1 MFKLWSSAHKQI
13 ILFGF
18 HSGANK
24 NTQYLEYFFCSF
36 KMGKMM
42 KGWTWN
48 WKCFFNE
55 VAFCITIKIR
65 FEQLPVIK
73 WEFNQL
79 MQAFFL
85 ISLLW
90 GPNIAFVDPQAWS
103 RGGIFMLKAG
113 LDSSKRK
120 VITWEKCLGGFFPPH
135 NCGHLCCRNV
145 CKILVSLSHLTLP
158 IFWWEGESRWR
169 EVLVDRHLGRMNS
182 LWIRGWEF

>member
-36 KMGKMM
+36 KVGKMM

-73 WEFNQL
+73 WEFNLINASIFSHKFTLGSQHCFCGS
-79 MQAFFL
+79 AGL
-85 ISLLW
+85 ISRW
-90 GPNIAFVDPQAWS
+90 NIYVKGRFGQLKKKSNYLGEMSWW
-103 RGGIFMLKAG
+103 IF
-113 LDSSKRK
+113 S
-120 VITWEKCLGGFFPPH
+120 P
-135 NCGHLCCRNV
+135 
-145 CKILVSLSHLTLP
+145 LTTVATCAVEMYVK
-158 IFWWEGESRWR
+158 F
-169 EVLVDRHLGRMNS
+169 
-182 LWIRGWEF
+182 